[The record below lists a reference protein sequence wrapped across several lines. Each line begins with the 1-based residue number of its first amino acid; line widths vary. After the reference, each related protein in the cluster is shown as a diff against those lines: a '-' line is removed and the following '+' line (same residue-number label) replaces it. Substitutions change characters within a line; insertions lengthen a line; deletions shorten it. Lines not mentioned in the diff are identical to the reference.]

1 MKDATKILA
10 LGIVAVF
17 VLLLMPIAAIV
28 MLEGCT
34 PQAPAQAAASLS
46 YQGALDACILQAKA
60 DDGGRP
66 EADACMCKVAMQ
78 YGREDSGVLHC
89 GDAGGGK

>member
-17 VLLLMPIAAIV
+17 VLLFMPIAAIV
-28 MLEGCT
+28 MLDGCT
-34 PQAPAQAAASLS
+34 PAAPAQTATTLS
-46 YQGALDACILQAKA
+46 YEGALDACILQAKA

-66 EADACMCKVAMQ
+66 EADACMCRVAVQ
-78 YGREDSGVLHC
+78 YGRADSGVLNC